1 MKAIPFDA
9 FGSAQ
14 AGSYCANVAD
24 PAPLASSILLPET
37 AWHAIFKTARDVGLP
52 DKKIGDLTA
61 HVFLNALSAFSPM
74 MFDLPYR
81 HTE

>member
-14 AGSYCANVAD
+14 AVCANVAD
-24 PAPLASSILLPET
+24 SAPLAAGVALPET
-37 AWHAIFKTARDVGLP
+37 AWHAIFKTARDVSLP
-52 DKKIGDLTA
+52 TKRSATSLRMF
-61 HVFLNALSAFSPM
+61 FLNALSAFSPM

-81 HTE
+81 RTE